1 MRDMGRWFLLA
12 TLALAAGPG
21 DAAGQRVRL
30 MVPLAELEAS
40 AARDS
45 NDPMRHYDLA
55 LAYLLNRRADD
66 AERALKTALEIDP
79 ASAPAH
85 LAMAYIPFARNPRLW
100 EIEEINEKTRPEIV
114 QALEGSER
122 HRRRAFMLD
131 PLVDL
136 RVLAA
141 IIPPQGK
148 IGGGS
153 GDIWNAL
160 ILGFENFWVGN
171 HQESLR
177 LLTLVITSVSER
189 RRERLPS
196 FLYWYHGLA
205 ATHVGDF
212 STAITDF
219 EFLLNRAVEREREED
234 ARYFVQD
241 PFRQSNDYR
250 YFLATI
256 KKRAG
261 ASDDA
266 VALLQQCLVADLS
279 LYPAH
284 TQLAAIHETRRNWV
298 EAIAERERALAI
310 EPDNPALLF
319 DLGTTLSRSG
329 DLQQSIEVLTRAMD
343 ANPRN
348 SRIPYLL
355 GMTAYRMRRHDL
367 ARPALQRFLDLA
379 PRRFGVQVTQ
389 VRATL
394 DSIPPAP

>member
-1 MRDMGRWFLLA
+1 MGRWFSLA
-12 TLALAAGPG
+12 TLAFAVATS
-21 DAAGQRVRL
+21 DAYAQRIRL
-30 MVPLAELEAS
+30 TVPLSELERLAV
-40 AARDS
+40 RDS

-55 LAYLLNRRADD
+55 LGYFLNARAND

-79 ASAPAH
+79 ANAAAH
-85 LAMAYIPFARNPRLW
+85 LGMAYVPYARNPRLW
-100 EIEEINEKTRPEIV
+100 EIEEINEKTRPEVV
-114 QALEGSER
+114 QALEESER

-141 IIPPQGK
+141 IIPPQGR

-160 ILGFENFWVGN
+160 LLGFENFWVGN

-177 LLTLVITSVSER
+177 LLTTVITSVSER
-189 RRERLPS
+189 RRDRLPS

-205 ATHVGDF
+205 ATHVGDY
-212 STAITDF
+212 STATADF
-219 EFLLNRAVEREREED
+219 QFLLDRAVQREQDEE
-234 ARYFVQD
+234 AKFFVQD
-241 PFRQSNDYR
+241 PFRSSNDYR
-250 YFLATI
+250 YFLASI

-261 ASDDA
+261 ASADA
-266 VALLQQCLVADLS
+266 IELLQQCLVADLS

-284 TQLAAIHETRRNWV
+284 TQLAAIHETRRSWL

-310 EPDNPALLF
+310 EPDDPALLF

-329 DLQQSIEVLTRAMD
+329 DLQQSIEVLSRAME

-355 GMTAYRMRRHDL
+355 GMTALRIRRHDV
-367 ARPALQRFLDLA
+367 ARPALQRFLTLA
-379 PRRFGVQVTQ
+379 PSRFGAQITQ
-389 VRATL
+389 VRAQL
-394 DSIPPAP
+394 DSLPATP